1 MVPRSARIW
10 SSQPKEPVYEIRSA
24 QNRASSHTGRS
35 HKPLETEIRHDK
47 INPDPYA
54 KRTAGRV
61 AATPAVQSISVGPAQ
76 CTPQARACRSLVYPH
91 LGTARAHGAKAGR
104 QAGPTL
110 ESSPSKLCPCGGCTP
125 SGFPCLTKPI
135 TTPNSGNRFT
145 TTCGS
150 NIPNGSSQMANTP
163 CASWKYSIL

>member
-10 SSQPKEPVYEIRSA
+10 SGQLKYKKPVYEIRSA
-24 QNRASSHTGRS
+24 QKREQSPTGRL

-54 KRTAGRV
+54 KRTACRV
-61 AATPAVQSISVGPAQ
+61 AATSALQSISVGPTQ
-76 CTPQARACRSLVYPH
+76 CTPQARAERFSECAH
-91 LGTARAHGAKAGR
+91 LGMAAKAGR
-104 QAGPTL
+104 QARPTL
-110 ESSPSKLCPCGGCTP
+110 QSSPSQ
-125 SGFPCLTKPI
+125 FPCLTKLI
-135 TTPNSGNRFT
+135 TTPNSSNRFT

-150 NIPNGSSQMANTP
+150 NIRNGSSQMVNPP

>member
-1 MVPRSARIW
+1 MKAAREDG
-10 SSQPKEPVYEIRSA
+10 SSFRADLEQSTQKKSVYEIRSA
-24 QNRASSHTGRS
+24 QNRAYSPTGRL
-35 HKPLETEIRHDK
+35 HKPLETEKRHDK

-61 AATPAVQSISVGPAQ
+61 AATPALQSIPVGPAQ
-76 CTPQARACRSLVYPH
+76 RTRQAHACRFLEYLH

-104 QAGPTL
+104 RALPTL
-110 ESSPSKLCPCGGCTP
+110 ESSPSQ
-125 SGFPCLTKPI
+125 FPCLTKSI
-135 TTPNSGNRFT
+135 TTPNSGSRFT

-150 NIPNGSSQMANTP
+150 NIPNGSSQMANPP